1 MTMKL
6 TDSLKT
12 TAKIFTFSSLCYAC
26 APVDSNISEARKFY
40 GLHEEK
46 DRKQIKE
53 LVGVDP
59 VRTEWCAAF
68 ANAVL
73 DMQGIPGSESVSE
86 YPLMARSFIR
96 WGDKVEVE
104 DIQRGDI
111 VVFPRGDQGW
121 QGHVGF
127 YVNTQDDKWV
137 VLGGNQDNTVSYG
150 LYDPKKVIA
159 IRRKTVDIP
168 S

>member
-1 MTMKL
+1 MIMNKTV
-6 TDSLKT
+6 TLKT
-12 TAKIFTFSSLCYAC
+12 TVKIFTLSSLCYAC
-26 APVDSNISEARKFY
+26 VPVDTNIAEARKFY

-68 ANAVL
+68 ANAIL
-73 DMQGIPGSESVSE
+73 DLQGIPGSESVSE
-86 YPLMARSFIR
+86 YPLMARSFIN

-127 YVNTQDDKWV
+127 YVNTQDNKWV
-137 VLGGNQDNTVSYG
+137 VLGGNQDNNVSYG